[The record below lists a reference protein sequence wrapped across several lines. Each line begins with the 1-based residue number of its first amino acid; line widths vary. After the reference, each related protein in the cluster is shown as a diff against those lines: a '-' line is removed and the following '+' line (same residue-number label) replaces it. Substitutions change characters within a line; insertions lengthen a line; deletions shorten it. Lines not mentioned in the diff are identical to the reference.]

1 MGEASN
7 ENDSYP
13 SKPSSTHEGSSSNI
27 ATDNSRATKGRWTA
41 EEHQRFIDAL
51 RAFGKDWY
59 RVEAYIGGT
68 RSSAQIRSHAQKF
81 ISKLEKE
88 PDS

>member
-13 SKPSSTHEGSSSNI
+13 SKPSSNHEGSSSNI

-59 RVEAYIGGT
+59 
-68 RSSAQIRSHAQKF
+68 
-81 ISKLEKE
+81 
-88 PDS
+88 